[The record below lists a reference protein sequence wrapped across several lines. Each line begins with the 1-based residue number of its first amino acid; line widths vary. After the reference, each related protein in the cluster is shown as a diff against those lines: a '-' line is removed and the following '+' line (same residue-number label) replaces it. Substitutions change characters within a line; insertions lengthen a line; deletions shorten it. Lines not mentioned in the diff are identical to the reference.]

1 MTTIIGL
8 SGSLRQHSY
17 NTALLRAA
25 AALMPAGASLDVRT
39 IHGIP
44 LYNADDE
51 AAHGNPAPV
60 RDLKAAI
67 AAADGLLLATPEYNN
82 SIPGVF
88 KNAIDWLSSD
98 TDESVPPIFTGKPVA
113 LIGASPTRFG
123 TLLSQAAWL
132 PVLRTLETKPW
143 FGDRLMVPHANKV
156 FDADGR
162 IVDAAIQERLRKFI
176 AGFVE
181 FTAGA
186 GRHRPAGME

>member
-8 SGSLRQHSY
+8 SGSLRQRSY

-25 AALMPAGASLDVRT
+25 AALMPAGATLVVRT

-51 AAHGNPAPV
+51 AAGGAPAPV
-60 RDLKAAI
+60 RELKAAI

-98 TDESVPPIFTGKPVA
+98 TDKSVPPVFTGKPVA
-113 LIGASPTRFG
+113 VIGASPTRFG

-132 PVLRTLETKPW
+132 PILRTLETKPW
-143 FGDRLMVPHANKV
+143 FGDRLLVPNAAQV
-156 FDADGR
+156 FDAGGR
-162 IVDAAIQERLRKFI
+162 IVDAAVKERLRKFLE
-176 AGFVE
+176 GFVR
-181 FTAGA
+181 FAAGEA
-186 GRHRPAGME
+186 GERA